1 MGVLVL
7 GGNGLVGRTLCA
19 QLVGARADV
28 ISAGRSVED
37 GRRLRG
43 VLFRRVDMATFTD
56 WAHLLTDVDTV
67 YHLAW
72 STIPSSA
79 AIDPAQDI
87 VENVVGTVRM
97 LEAARRI
104 PHIRIVFASSG
115 GAVYG
120 TPDYLP
126 IDERH
131 PVRPISAYGV
141 SKLMVEHYIQKYRQ
155 LYGIDGVCLR
165 ISNCYGGGQS
175 EKKGLGAIAL
185 FARAALKGEP
195 IKLFGDGQ
203 NVRDY
208 VHVDDVVAA
217 LIATGNARRVPGPLN
232 IGSGVGHS
240 LLEVVTKIE
249 AAVGR
254 RLEVERVAARGF
266 DVPASIL
273 YTHRAYKRIGW
284 KATIDID
291 HGIAMVLDELRAEL
305 GLECELPSMSTATIR
320 SISTARKAIRGL

>member
-7 GGNGLVGRTLCA
+7 GGNGLIGRALCA
-19 QLVGARADV
+19 QLATSRSDV
-28 ISAGRSVED
+28 ISAGRAVQD
-37 GRRLRG
+37 GVFRDGVISRRLD
-43 VLFRRVDMATFTD
+43 LSTFAD
-56 WAHLLTDVDTV
+56 WADLLADVDTV

-97 LEAARRI
+97 LEAARRV

-120 TPDYLP
+120 APDYLP

-131 PVRPISAYGV
+131 PERPISAYGV
-141 SKLMVEHYIQKYRQ
+141 SKLMVEHYIQKYRR
-155 LYGIDGVCLR
+155 LYGIDGISLR
-165 ISNCYGGGQS
+165 ISNCYGAGQS

-203 NVRDY
+203 TVRDY
-208 VHVDDVVAA
+208 VHLDDVVAA
-217 LIATGNARRVPGPLN
+217 LIAAGNARRVPGPLN
-232 IGSGVGHS
+232 IGSGVGYS
-240 LLEVVTKIE
+240 LLEVITKLE

-266 DVPASIL
+266 DVPASVL
-273 YTHRAYKRIGW
+273 YTHLAQKRIGW
-284 KATIDID
+284 KASIDID
-291 HGIAMVLDELRAEL
+291 HGIYMVLDELRAEL
-305 GLECELPSMSTATIR
+305 GLECVLPSMSTATIR